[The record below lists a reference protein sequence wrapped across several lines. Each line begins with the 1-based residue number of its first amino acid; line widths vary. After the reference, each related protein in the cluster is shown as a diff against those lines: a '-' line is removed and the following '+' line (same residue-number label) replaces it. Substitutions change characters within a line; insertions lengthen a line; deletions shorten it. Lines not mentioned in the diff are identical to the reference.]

1 MKLNKT
7 KLTILFVF
15 LCTLSINHTCHAA
28 AVASAR
34 DNEFQRRAV
43 PASVFAHLAYAKL
56 TPGSLDE
63 QELEGFNPSIRKLLP
78 EGVIVVSDVCHDGVA
93 SGLESAA
100 EALLASSSGIRAV
113 TFQHEDGGRHLS
125 FRGTKTHYGA
135 LTDGVLLA
143 CGLDRDP
150 KRTLLDV
157 AAGIVTDYSFPTI
170 DDYRPS
176 FVPESVVRASL
187 RSLIRSSLE
196 KTVDRL
202 GAAVANSSD
211 GPKDDEE
218 ASPAAAAAANSSDSP
233 KDDEEASPAAAA
245 AAAANSSDSP
255 KDDDEASPAAAA
267 AANSSDSP
275 KDDEEASPAAAEA
288 TAWSVTGW
296 LGSFVPASTV
306 ADDSITGLVGSF
318 LWETCGVLVTSI
330 QEASFDSL
338 PEDMKMAFRVL
349 NSGNVDDFRELMRL
363 RLKTA
368 IDQAATAIK
377 EANAEGDLRG
387 ISGHSLG
394 GIAAELAVA
403 QLIAAGELDSGI
415 EVTCFCSP
423 GGRELFEFIGIT
435 PLEGM
440 NTMHI
445 TRAGD
450 IVSHLGKVSA
460 THAFTIPMLTA
471 EQVATAYEWLGESAP
486 MHALVAHGIKPTVW
500 ALREGL
506 AKRTAE

>member
-211 GPKDDEE
+211 GPKDDE
-218 ASPAAAAAANSSDSP
+218 
-233 KDDEEASPAAAA
+233 
-245 AAAANSSDSP
+245 
-255 KDDDEASPAAAA
+255 EASPAAAA

>member
-34 DNEFQRRAV
+34 DTEFQRRAV

-63 QELEGFNPSIRKLLP
+63 QELEGFNPSIKKLLP

-143 CGLDRDP
+143 CGLDKNP
-150 KRTLLDV
+150 KETLLDV
-157 AAGIVTDYSFPTI
+157 AAGIATDYSFPTI

-211 GPKDDEE
+211 
-218 ASPAAAAAANSSDSP
+218 SP
-233 KDDEEASPAAAA
+233 KDDEEASPAA

-267 AANSSDSP
+267 ANSSDSP
-275 KDDEEASPAAAEA
+275 KDNDEASPAAAEA

-330 QEASFDSL
+330 QDASFDSL

-349 NSGNVDDFRELMRL
+349 NSGNVDDFRKLMRL

-460 THAFTIPMLTA
+460 THTFTIPMLTA